1 MTASPWRSLVLTL
14 AAMAVVVLALHVAFP
29 DHPDYAGHFSAG
41 AGMTLGGLS
50 VLLLWHE
57 KPAPGRATALAL
69 AAVAVGALT
78 EATIFRLADFDVV
91 DFGVQS
97 IGAALATY
105 PFLSG
110 ATIERNLIGIL
121 AGLALVGIGVG
132 HIVWLTSA

>member
-1 MTASPWRSLVLTL
+1 MLTL
-14 AAMAVVVLALHVAFP
+14 AVMAVVVLAVHVAFP

-50 VLLLWHE
+50 VLLLWRE
-57 KPAPGRATALAL
+57 EASPGRATALAL
-69 AAVAVGALT
+69 AAVGVGALT

-91 DFGVQS
+91 DFGLQS
-97 IGAALATY
+97 IGAVLATY

-121 AGLALVGIGVG
+121 AGLALLAVGVG